1 MMFHVTVFH
10 NAHDRFICFRGD
22 HRLLPAFAFSRHL
35 PQDTAA
41 EDLAEWT
48 FCLFNTDLET
58 LVDADPTLDAASAFQ
73 LACRY
78 RLQRLRSLSVG
89 DVLRVS
95 TPTAVC
101 WLACDG
107 LGWSAITPPSNV
119 HTIAASHTD
128 TTCGGDQPRIEP
140 QP

>member
-10 NAHDRFICFRGD
+10 NADGRFIPFRSD

-35 PQDTAA
+35 PQDTVA
-41 EDLAEWT
+41 EHLAEWT
-48 FCLFNTDLET
+48 FYLFNTDPDT

-73 LACRY
+73 LAYRY

-95 TPTAVC
+95 TSTAVC
-101 WLACDG
+101 WLACDD
-107 LGWSAITPPSNV
+107 LGWNAITPPSNV
-119 HTIAASHTD
+119 HSIAAGHTD
-128 TTCGGDQPRIEP
+128 TTCGGDQPRIKP